1 MARKIL
7 DEQPVSLPQVEAMLK
22 ERKKDSELIYEQK
35 KTMQYAKEFAKLN
48 EKKAEELIAELE
60 TAKIEKRVAVKVTDV
75 LPKNKS
81 ELRILFEKHH
91 SPTEA
96 EIKTVL
102 ETVKKYGKD

>member
-7 DEQPVSLPQVEAMLK
+7 EEQPVSMSQVEALLK

-35 KTMQYAKEFAKLN
+35 KTLQYAKEFAKID

-60 TAKIEKRVAVKVTDV
+60 AAKIERKVAVKVADV
-75 LPKNKS
+75 MPRNKS

-102 ETVKKYGKD
+102 ETVKKYGKN

>member
-7 DEQPVSLPQVEAMLK
+7 EEQPVSMSQVEAMLK

-35 KTMQYAKEFAKLN
+35 KTLQYAKEFAKID

-60 TAKIEKRVAVKVTDV
+60 AAKIERKVAVKVADIM
-75 LPKNKS
+75 PRNKS

-102 ETVKKYGKD
+102 ETVKKHGKN